1 MPGRL
6 EFETEFFNEADE
18 RVKDM
23 IFDDDPFSEDP
34 GEVDL
39 KLAVLDIYN
48 HNLTKRAEKKRV
60 IFEHG
65 FLEHKKKQQ
74 WEKRWTKDDREII
87 NKTKPLAR
95 LQNAADY
102 DILVDGLIGMELFL
116 TMLIF
121 LAENKIRNRIIEL
134 QDYRRNGCI
143 TLEQGSK
150 YDRDK
155 AARVRPLYTMLILAQ
170 LNTEQFSILSVNIII
185 TILSSH
191 AKSSLN
197 SRHHRRFRSNNPSIP

>member
-23 IFDDDPFSEDP
+23 VFDDDPYSEDP

-48 HNLTKRAEKKRV
+48 YNLTKRSEKKRV

-65 FLEHKKKQQ
+65 LLEHKRKQQ
-74 WEKRWTKDDREII
+74 WEKRWTKEERDIV

-102 DILVDGLIGMELFL
+102 DRLVEGLI
-116 TMLIF
+116 
-121 LAENKIRNRIIEL
+121 RII
-134 QDYRRNGCI
+134 
-143 TLEQGSK
+143 T
-150 YDRDK
+150 
-155 AARVRPLYTMLILAQ
+155 VLA
-170 LNTEQFSILSVNIII
+170 L
-185 TILSSH
+185 
-191 AKSSLN
+191 
-197 SRHHRRFRSNNPSIP
+197 RY

>member
-1 MPGRL
+1 VLDTVYATDPGQLRARKKQRIDDRRAASKASLQAKFETLTSAPSRHEVSGYMPGRL

-23 IFDDDPFSEDP
+23 IFDDDPYSEDP

-74 WEKRWTKDDREII
+74 LEKRWSKDDRDLVY
-87 NKTKPLAR
+87 KTKPLTR

-102 DILVDGLIGMELFL
+102 ETLVDGLVGI
-116 TMLIF
+116 
-121 LAENKIRNRIIEL
+121 
-134 QDYRRNGCI
+134 
-143 TLEQGSK
+143 S
-150 YDRDK
+150 
-155 AARVRPLYTMLILAQ
+155 PLH
-170 LNTEQFSILSVNIII
+170 F
-185 TILSSH
+185 
-191 AKSSLN
+191 
-197 SRHHRRFRSNNPSIP
+197 

>member
-1 MPGRL
+1 MEIIADEKVLDTVYDTDPSLLRARKKQRIDDRRAASKGAIQAKFETLTSAPSRHEVAGYMPGRL

-23 IFDDDPFSEDP
+23 IFDDDPSAEDP

-74 WEKRWTKDDREII
+74 WEKRWTKDERDII

-95 LQNAADY
+95 LQDAADY
-102 DILVDGLIGMELFL
+102 DVLVEGLICM
-116 TMLIF
+116 
-121 LAENKIRNRIIEL
+121 
-134 QDYRRNGCI
+134 
-143 TLEQGSK
+143 
-150 YDRDK
+150 
-155 AARVRPLYTMLILAQ
+155 
-170 LNTEQFSILSVNIII
+170 
-185 TILSSH
+185 
-191 AKSSLN
+191 
-197 SRHHRRFRSNNPSIP
+197 